1 MSVESRQNARNLREY
16 NKFIDELI
24 GGCDYDFADKK
35 TCINTH
41 IRYMLNRTQS
51 MFKWNGLPDTIPQ
64 RNLELIIQCNGCAAF
79 YRYNGELYA
88 FSGGLGGEPNVYY
101 MPTIFTI
108 ANPALKLSVN
118 AEIDKDCVIVPN
130 DAMYLGLLPLFSK
143 YATSLTE
150 NELSIMV
157 ALINSRIPALISS
170 DNDGATKSAEKYI
183 ADIKDG
189 KLGVIAS
196 QAFFDGIK
204 TQPYGATSNSN
215 TITNLIE
222 SQQYI
227 RATWFNDLGLNA
239 NYNMKRESI
248 NSGESQLN
256 DDALLPL
263 IDNMLECRQIAVE
276 KINSMFGT
284 SISVDLASA
293 WKDNEIELE
302 NAQQEAENSDNRKD
316 NEGGADNELSET
328 VE

>member
-1 MSVESRQNARNLREY
+1 MSVESRQAVRNLREY
-16 NKFIDELI
+16 NKFIDGLI
-24 GGCDYDFADKK
+24 GGCDYDFSDKK
-35 TCINTH
+35 DCINTH

-51 MFKWNGLPDTIPQ
+51 MFKWEGLPDTIPQ
-64 RNLELIIQCNGCAAF
+64 RNLELLIQCNGCAAI
-79 YRYNGELYA
+79 YRHNRELYA
-88 FSGGLGGEPNVYY
+88 FSGGLGGEPNPYY

-118 AEIDKDCVIVPN
+118 AEIDKDCIIVPN

-183 ADIKDG
+183 SDIKDG

-263 IDNMLECRQIAVE
+263 IDNMLECRKIAVE
-276 KINSMFGT
+276 KINAMFDT

-302 NAQQEAENSDNRKD
+302 NAQKETEVSDNLKD
-316 NEGGADNELSET
+316 DEGGENGELSEKT
-328 VE
+328 E

>member
-1 MSVESRQNARNLREY
+1 MSAETRQTARNLREY
-16 NKFIDELI
+16 NRFIDELI
-24 GGCDYDFADKK
+24 GGCDYNFSDKK
-35 TCINTH
+35 NCINTH

-51 MFKWNGLPDTIPQ
+51 MFKWSGLPDTIPQ

-79 YRYNGELYA
+79 YRHNGELYA
-88 FSGGLGGEPNVYY
+88 FSGGLGGEPNPYY
-101 MPTIFTI
+101 MSTIFTI
-108 ANPALKLSVN
+108 SNPALKLSVN
-118 AEIDKDCVIVPN
+118 AEIDKDCIIVPN

-143 YATSLTE
+143 YAASLTE

-204 TQPYGATSNSN
+204 TQPYGATSNTN
-215 TITNLIE
+215 VITNLIE

-263 IDNMLECRQIAVE
+263 VDNMLECRQKAVE
-276 KINSMFGT
+276 KINAMFET

-302 NAQQEAENSDNRKD
+302 NAQQESENSDNRKD
-316 NEGGADNELSET
+316 EEGAENELSEKI
-328 VE
+328 E

>member
-1 MSVESRQNARNLREY
+1 MSVETRRTARSLREY
-16 NKFIDELI
+16 NNFIDELI

-35 TCINTH
+35 ICINTH

-51 MFKWNGLPDTIPQ
+51 MFKWSGLPDTIPQ

-79 YRYNGELYA
+79 YKYNGELYA
-88 FSGGLGGEPNVYY
+88 FSGGLGGEPNPYY

-108 ANPALKLSVN
+108 ANPALKLTVN
-118 AEIDKDCVIVPN
+118 AEIDKDCIIVPN

-204 TQPYGATSNSN
+204 TQPYGATSNTN

-263 IDNMLECRQIAVE
+263 VDNMLECRQVAVE
-276 KINSMFGT
+276 KINAMFGT
-284 SISVDLASA
+284 SITVNFASA
-293 WKDNEIELE
+293 WEDNEIELE
-302 NAQQEAENSDNRKD
+302 NAQKQSENSDNRKD
-316 NEGGADNELSET
+316 ERGENGELLEKT
-328 VE
+328 E

>member
-1 MSVESRQNARNLREY
+1 MSVESRQAARQLREY

-24 GGCDYDFADKK
+24 GGCEYDFSDKK
-35 TCINTH
+35 NCINTH

-51 MFKWNGLPDTIPQ
+51 MFKWSGLPDTILQ
-64 RNLELIIQCNGCAAF
+64 RDLELIIQCNGCAAF
-79 YRYNGELYA
+79 YKHNGEIYA
-88 FSGGLGGEPNVYY
+88 FSGGLGGEPNPYY

-118 AEIDKDCVIVPN
+118 AKIGKDCIVVPN
-130 DAMYLGLLPLFSK
+130 DSMYMGLLPLFAK
-143 YATSLTE
+143 YATSLSE

-170 DNDGATKSAEKYI
+170 DNDAATKSAEKYI
-183 ADIKDG
+183 ADIKEG

-196 QAFFDGIK
+196 QSFFEGIK
-204 TQPYGATSNSN
+204 TQPYGATAN
-215 TITNLIE
+215 TNIITNLIE
-222 SQQYI
+222 SQQYL

-263 IDNMLECRQIAVE
+263 IDNMLECRKKAIE
-276 KINSMFGT
+276 KVNEMFET

-302 NAQQEAENSDNRKD
+302 NAQQEAENSDNRKEGNED
-316 NEGGADNELSET
+316 NEVPETSE
-328 VE
+328 

>member
-1 MSVESRQNARNLREY
+1 MSVESRQAARNLRDY
-16 NKFIDELI
+16 NRFIDELI
-24 GGCDYDFADKK
+24 GGCDYDFSDKK
-35 TCINTH
+35 NCINTH

-51 MFKWNGLPDTIPQ
+51 MFKWVGLPDTIPQ
-64 RNLELIIQCNGCAAF
+64 RDLELLIQCNGCVAF
-79 YRYNGELYA
+79 YKYRGELYA
-88 FSGGLGGEPNVYY
+88 FSGGLGGEPNPYY

-108 ANPALKLSVN
+108 SNPALKLSVN
-118 AEIDKDCVIVPN
+118 AKIGEDCIIVPN
-130 DAMYLGLLPLFSK
+130 DSMYMGLLPLFAK
-143 YATSLTE
+143 YSTALSE

-170 DNDGATKSAEKYI
+170 DNDAATKSAEKYI

-204 TQPYGATSNSN
+204 TQPYGATAN
-215 TITNLIE
+215 TNIITNLIE
-222 SQQYI
+222 SQQYL

-256 DDALLPL
+256 DDALLPF
-263 IDNMLECRQIAVE
+263 IDNMLECRKKAVE
-276 KINSMFGT
+276 KVNEMFNT

-302 NAQQEAENSDNRKD
+302 NAQQETENSDNRKD
-316 NEGGADNELSET
+316 EEGGENNELPET
-328 VE
+328 SD

>member
-1 MSVESRQNARNLREY
+1 MSVEERRNARNLREY
-16 NKFIDELI
+16 NKFISELI
-24 GGCDYDFADKK
+24 GGCKYDFSDKSE
-35 TCINTH
+35 CVNIH

-51 MFKWNGLPDTIPQ
+51 MFKWSGLPDSIPQ
-64 RNLELIIQCNGCAAF
+64 RNLELILQCNGCAGF
-79 YRYNGELYA
+79 YRYNGNLYA
-88 FSGGLGGEPNVYY
+88 FSGGLGGEPNPYY

-108 ANPALKLSVN
+108 ANSALKLTVN
-118 AEIDKDCVIVPN
+118 AEIDKNCIIVPN
-130 DAMYLGLLPLFSK
+130 DSMYMGLLPLFSRH
-143 YATSLTE
+143 ATSLVE

-204 TQPYGATSNSN
+204 TQPYGATSNTN
-215 TITNLIE
+215 IITNLIE
-222 SQQYI
+222 SEQYI
-227 RATWFNDLGLNA
+227 KASWYNDLGLNA

-263 IDNMLECRQIAVE
+263 VDDMLQCRKNAIE
-276 KINSMFGT
+276 KINSMFDT
-284 SISVDLASA
+284 SISVSLASA
-293 WKDNEIELE
+293 WQDNQIELE
-302 NAQQEAENSDNRKD
+302 NAQENENYDNRKD
-316 NEGGADNELSET
+316 EGGIENEVSEK

>member
-1 MSVESRQNARNLREY
+1 MSVESRQAVRNLREY
-16 NKFIDELI
+16 NRFIDGLI
-24 GGCDYDFADKK
+24 GGCDYDFSDKK
-35 TCINTH
+35 DCINIH

-79 YRYNGELYA
+79 YKYKGELYA
-88 FSGGLGGEPNVYY
+88 FSGGLGGEPNPYY

-108 ANPALKLSVN
+108 SNPALKLLVN

-263 IDNMLECRQIAVE
+263 IDNMLECRKIAVE
-276 KINSMFGT
+276 KINAMFDT

-302 NAQQEAENSDNRKD
+302 NAQQETEVSDNRKD
-316 NEGGADNELSET
+316 DEGGENDELSEKT
-328 VE
+328 E

>member
-1 MSVESRQNARNLREY
+1 MSVESRQAARNLREY
-16 NKFIDELI
+16 NKFINDLI
-24 GGCDYDFADKK
+24 GGCDYDFSDKK
-35 TCINTH
+35 NCINTH

-51 MFKWNGLPDTIPQ
+51 MFKWDGLPDTIPQ

-79 YRYNGELYA
+79 YKHNGELYA
-88 FSGGLGGEPNVYY
+88 FSGGLGGEPNPYY

-143 YATSLTE
+143 YATSITE

-183 ADIKDG
+183 DDIKEG

-196 QAFFDGIK
+196 QAFFEGIK
-204 TQPYGATSNSN
+204 TQPYGANAN
-215 TITNLIE
+215 TNIITNLIE
-222 SQQYI
+222 SQQYL

-263 IDNMLECRQIAVE
+263 IDNMLECRKKAVE
-276 KINSMFGT
+276 KINKMFDT

-293 WKDNEIELE
+293 WKDNQIELE
-302 NAQQEAENSDNRKD
+302 NAQQEEENSDNRKND
-316 NEGGADNELSET
+316 EGGENNVMSET
-328 VE
+328 SD

>member
-1 MSVESRQNARNLREY
+1 MSVETRQAARNLREY
-16 NKFIDELI
+16 NRFIDELI
-24 GGCDYDFADKK
+24 GGCDYDFSDKK
-35 TCINTH
+35 NCINTH

-51 MFKWNGLPDTIPQ
+51 MFKWSGLPDTIPQ
-64 RNLELIIQCNGCAAF
+64 RNLELMIQSNGCVAF
-79 YRYNGELYA
+79 YKYNGELYA
-88 FSGGLGGEPNVYY
+88 FTGGLGGEPNPYY

-108 ANPALKLSVN
+108 SNPALKLTVN
-118 AEIDKDCVIVPN
+118 AKIDKDCIIVPN
-130 DAMYLGLLPLFSK
+130 DAMYMGLLPLFAK
-143 YATSLTE
+143 YATALSE

-204 TQPYGATSNSN
+204 TQPYGATAN
-215 TITNLIE
+215 TNIITNLIE
-222 SQQYI
+222 SEQYL

-263 IDNMLECRQIAVE
+263 IDNMLECRKKAVE
-276 KINSMFGT
+276 KINAMFET

-302 NAQQEAENSDNRKD
+302 NAQQETENSDNRKD
-316 NEGGADNELSET
+316 DEGGENDEMPET
-328 VE
+328 SD

>member
-1 MSVESRQNARNLREY
+1 MSAETRQNARNLREY
-16 NKFIDELI
+16 NRFIDELI
-24 GGCDYDFADKK
+24 GGCDYDFSNKK
-35 TCINTH
+35 NCINTH

-51 MFKWNGLPDTIPQ
+51 MFKWSGLPDTIPQ

-79 YRYNGELYA
+79 YKYNGELYA

-108 ANPALKLSVN
+108 SNPALKLTVN
-118 AEIDKDCVIVPN
+118 AEIDKDCIIVPN

-143 YATSLTE
+143 YATSITE

-204 TQPYGATSNSN
+204 TQPYGATSNTN
-215 TITNLIE
+215 VITNLIE
-222 SQQYI
+222 SQQYL

-263 IDNMLECRQIAVE
+263 IDNMLECRQKAVE
-276 KINSMFGT
+276 KINAMFET

-302 NAQQEAENSDNRKD
+302 NAQQDSEKSDNRKD
-316 NEGGADNELSET
+316 EGGADNELSEKT
-328 VE
+328 E

>member
-16 NKFIDELI
+16 NRFIDELI
-24 GGCDYDFADKK
+24 GGCDYDFSDKK
-35 TCINTH
+35 NCINTH

-51 MFKWNGLPDTIPQ
+51 MFKWSGLPDTIPQ
-64 RNLELIIQCNGCAAF
+64 RNLELLIQCNGCAAF
-79 YRYNGELYA
+79 YRYNGVLYA
-88 FSGGLGGEPNVYY
+88 FSGGLGGEPNPYY

-108 ANPALKLSVN
+108 ANPALKLTVN
-118 AEIDKDCVIVPN
+118 AEIDKDCIVVPN

-143 YATSLTE
+143 YATSITE

-204 TQPYGATSNSN
+204 TQPYGATSNTN
-215 TITNLIE
+215 IITNLIE
-222 SQQYI
+222 SQQYL

-263 IDNMLECRQIAVE
+263 VDNMLECRQKAVE
-276 KINSMFGT
+276 KINAMFDT

-302 NAQQEAENSDNRKD
+302 NAQQETEISDNRKD
-316 NEGGADNELSET
+316 EGGADDELPKKTE
-328 VE
+328 

>member
-1 MSVESRQNARNLREY
+1 MSVESRQAARQLREY

-24 GGCDYDFADKK
+24 GGCEYDFSDKK
-35 TCINTH
+35 NCINTH

-51 MFKWNGLPDTIPQ
+51 MFKWSGLPDTIPQ
-64 RNLELIIQCNGCAAF
+64 RDLELIIQCNGCAAF
-79 YRYNGELYA
+79 YKHNEELYA
-88 FSGGLGGEPNVYY
+88 FSGGLGGEPNPYY

-118 AEIDKDCVIVPN
+118 AKIDKDCVIVPN
-130 DAMYLGLLPLFSK
+130 DSMYLGLLPLFAK
-143 YATSLTE
+143 YATSLSE

-170 DNDGATKSAEKYI
+170 DNDAATKSAEKYI
-183 ADIKDG
+183 ADIKEG

-204 TQPYGATSNSN
+204 TQPYGATAN
-215 TITNLIE
+215 TNIITNLIE
-222 SQQYI
+222 SQQYL

-263 IDNMLECRQIAVE
+263 IDNMLECRKKAVE
-276 KINSMFGT
+276 KVNKMFAT

-293 WKDNEIELE
+293 WKDNQIELE
-302 NAQQEAENSDNRKD
+302 NAQQETENSDNRKND
-316 NEGGADNELSET
+316 EGGENNVMPET
-328 VE
+328 TD

>member
-1 MSVESRQNARNLREY
+1 MSVESRQAVRNLREY
-16 NKFIDELI
+16 NRFIDGLI
-24 GGCDYDFADKK
+24 GGCDYDFSDKK
-35 TCINTH
+35 NCINTH

-51 MFKWNGLPDTIPQ
+51 MFKWDGLPDTIPQ
-64 RNLELIIQCNGCAAF
+64 RDLELIIQCNGCAAF
-79 YRYNGELYA
+79 YKYNGELYA
-88 FSGGLGGEPNVYY
+88 FSGGLGGEPNPYY

-108 ANPALKLSVN
+108 SNPALKLSVN
-118 AEIDKDCVIVPN
+118 AEINKDCIIVPN

-143 YATSLTE
+143 YAASLTE

-263 IDNMLECRQIAVE
+263 IDNMLECRKIAVD
-276 KINSMFGT
+276 KINAMFET

-302 NAQQEAENSDNRKD
+302 NAQQETDVSDNWKD
-316 NEGGADNELSET
+316 NGGDDNVGVET
-328 VE
+328 T

>member
-1 MSVESRQNARNLREY
+1 MSAESRQAVRNLREY
-16 NKFIDELI
+16 NRFIDGII
-24 GGCDYDFADKK
+24 GGCDYDFSDKK
-35 TCINTH
+35 NCINTH

-51 MFKWNGLPDTIPQ
+51 MFKWEGLPDTIPQ
-64 RNLELIIQCNGCAAF
+64 RDLELIIQCNGCVAF
-79 YRYNGELYA
+79 YKYKGELYA
-88 FSGGLGGEPNVYY
+88 FSGGLGGEPNPYY

-108 ANPALKLSVN
+108 SNPALKLSVN
-118 AEIDKDCVIVPN
+118 AEIDKDCIIVPN

-183 ADIKDG
+183 ADIKEG

-263 IDNMLECRQIAVE
+263 IDNMLECRKIAVE
-276 KINSMFGT
+276 KINAMFDT

-293 WKDNEIELE
+293 WEDNKIELE
-302 NAQQEAENSDNRKD
+302 NAQQKTDVSDNRKD
-316 NEGGADNELSET
+316 EGGVNDELSEKI
-328 VE
+328 E

>member
-1 MSVESRQNARNLREY
+1 MSVESRQVVRNLREY
-16 NKFIDELI
+16 NRFIDGLI
-24 GGCDYDFADKK
+24 GGCDYDFTDKK

-51 MFKWNGLPDTIPQ
+51 MFKWGGLPDTIPQ

-88 FSGGLGGEPNVYY
+88 FSGGLGGEPNPYY

-108 ANPALKLSVN
+108 SNPALKLSVN
-118 AEIDKDCVIVPN
+118 AEINKDCIIVPN

-170 DNDGATKSAEKYI
+170 DNDEATKSAEKYI
-183 ADIKDG
+183 TDIKDG
-189 KLGVIAS
+189 RLGVIAS

-263 IDNMLECRQIAVE
+263 VDNMLECRQKAVE
-276 KINSMFGT
+276 KINTMFGT
-284 SISVDLASA
+284 SITVNLASA
-293 WKDNEIELE
+293 WEDNKIELE
-302 NAQQEAENSDNRKD
+302 NAQEKIENSDNRKD
-316 NEGGADNELSET
+316 EGGENDELSEK

>member
-1 MSVESRQNARNLREY
+1 MSVETRRTARSLREY
-16 NKFIDELI
+16 NNFINELI

-35 TCINTH
+35 TCINNH

-51 MFKWNGLPDTIPQ
+51 MFKWEGLPDTIPQ

-79 YRYNGELYA
+79 YRHNGELYA
-88 FSGGLGGEPNVYY
+88 FSGGLGGEPNPYY

-108 ANPALKLSVN
+108 ANPALKLTVN
-118 AEIDKDCVIVPN
+118 AEIDKDCIIVPN

-183 ADIKDG
+183 EDIKDG

-196 QAFFDGIK
+196 QSFFDGIK
-204 TQPYGATSNSN
+204 TQPYGATSNTN
-215 TITNLIE
+215 IITNLIE
-222 SQQYI
+222 SQQYM

-263 IDNMLECRQIAVE
+263 VDNMLECRQKAVE
-276 KINSMFGT
+276 KINAMFDT
-284 SISVDLASA
+284 SISVNLASA
-293 WKDNEIELE
+293 WEDNEIELE
-302 NAQQEAENSDNRKD
+302 NAQHEIENSNNRKD
-316 NEGGADNELSET
+316 EGGGDNELPEKT
-328 VE
+328 E

>member
-1 MSVESRQNARNLREY
+1 MSVESRNTARTLREY
-16 NKFIDELI
+16 NRFIDDLI
-24 GGCDYDFADKK
+24 GGCDYDFSIKK
-35 TCINTH
+35 NCINTH
-41 IRYMLNRTQS
+41 IRYMLNRVQS
-51 MFKWNGLPDTIPQ
+51 MFKWSGLPDTIPQ
-64 RNLELIIQCNGCAAF
+64 RNLELIIQCNGCAAI
-79 YRYNGELYA
+79 YKHNGELYA
-88 FSGGLGGEPNVYY
+88 FSGGLGGEPDPYY

-108 ANPALKLSVN
+108 SNPALKLSVN
-118 AEIDKDCVIVPN
+118 AKINRDCVIIPN

-143 YATSLTE
+143 YAASLTE
-150 NELSIMV
+150 NELSIIV

-183 ADIKDG
+183 ADIRDG

-215 TITNLIE
+215 AITNLIE

-263 IDNMLECRQIAVE
+263 VDNMLECRKIAVD
-276 KINSMFGT
+276 KINAIFGT

-302 NAQQEAENSDNRKD
+302 NAQGNSDNWKD
-316 NEGGADNELSET
+316 GEGGSDYEMSKTSE
-328 VE
+328 

>member
-1 MSVESRQNARNLREY
+1 MSVESRQAVRNLRDY
-16 NKFIDELI
+16 NRFIDGII
-24 GGCDYDFADKK
+24 GGCDYDFSNKK
-35 TCINTH
+35 DCINTH

-51 MFKWNGLPDTIPQ
+51 MFKWDGLPDTIPQ
-64 RNLELIIQCNGCAAF
+64 RDLELIIQCNGCAAF
-79 YRYNGELYA
+79 YKYKGELYA
-88 FSGGLGGEPNVYY
+88 FSGGLGGEPNPYY

-108 ANPALKLSVN
+108 SNPALKLTVN
-118 AEIDKDCVIVPN
+118 AVIDKDCVIIPN

-263 IDNMLECRQIAVE
+263 IDNMLECRKIAVE
-276 KINSMFGT
+276 KINTMFDT
-284 SISVDLASA
+284 SITVDLASA
-293 WKDNEIELE
+293 WKDNEVELK
-302 NAQQEAENSDNRKD
+302 NAQQEMEISDNRKD
-316 NEGGADNELSET
+316 DEGGENDELSEKT
-328 VE
+328 E